1 MRRLFRISFFV
12 MTLLLIATTTR
23 VAFAQ
28 DPTAPPPPPP
38 PSEVPQE
45 MPSDIGTLEGDEVSF
60 GSLMEAFDY
69 SPRGRRDPF
78 VQPIPDKPVEQGPLH
93 GPLLAL
99 QKFDLAQ
106 LRLVGIIWDVRK
118 PQAMIKDPSGSTHLV
133 GTNTRIGPR
142 NGYIAVIR
150 EGEIVVVETQE
161 QEGRLV
167 STAQVVKI
175 AR

>member
-1 MRRLFRISFFV
+1 MRTLRRFV
-12 MTLLLIATTTR
+12 FAVALLSSVL
-23 VAFAQ
+23 AFAQ
-28 DPTAPPPPPP
+28 EEEPAPDALD
-38 PSEVPQE
+38 Q
-45 MPSDIGTLEGDEVSF
+45 GDEVSF
-60 GSLMEAFDY
+60 SGLMDPFDY
-69 SPRGRRDPF
+69 NPRGRRDPF
-78 VQPIPDKPVEQGPLH
+78 IQPIPDKPVDQGPIH
-93 GPLLAL
+93 GPLLPL
-99 QKFDLAQ
+99 QKYDLQQ
-106 LRLVGIIWDVRK
+106 LRLVGIIWEVRK
-118 PQAMIKDPSGSTHLV
+118 PQAMIKDPTGSTHLV